1 MTDPV
6 HPPAA
11 PGRPRTR
18 VRNAREAAG
27 MLRDGTEWPTMAED
41 LRRMVP
47 RWHFEMLADSARNRA
62 LLDAIAA
69 VVKPR
74 HLVLDLGTGAGLT
87 ALAAARA
94 GAHVVTCEANPIVA
108 ELARKIG
115 RASCMERV

>member
-74 HLVLDLGTGAGLT
+74 HLVLDLGTG
-87 ALAAARA
+87 
-94 GAHVVTCEANPIVA
+94 E
-108 ELARKIG
+108 IG
-115 RASCMERV
+115 RASCRVRV